1 MATDSCGETVATR
14 TDTMTEDTKFGVV
27 GLGGIGGNLARQAL
41 GKDMEV
47 VGLDTRE
54 TPDLEEQGITRLDA
68 GAYDDLTAELEPPRI
83 VYLALPAGSVIDDE
97 LEAIA
102 DAFDEGD
109 VIMDGGNSFW
119 RDSMRREDR
128 MADEG
133 IYFLDC
139 GTSGGPF
146 QTQEGACF
154 TVGGEEEGFE
164 IVQPLLDELSFEGG
178 VLYTGRSGS
187 GHFIKLVHNGIEF
200 GMLQSIAEGVELIEA
215 GEFDVDMADVFSNW
229 TNGSVIQSQLVELM
243 AKGLRKEDQFAETDT
258 PDFHDIPNYVEDT
271 GEVNW
276 LVEEA
281 IKGETPTPVITQSVI
296 ELFKSRGN
304 QKHAYRAIA
313 LMRHGFGNHP
323 FGEDDYVMEERAEG
337 RVAEE
342 TRQELRD
349 EPGMDPVRSSDHTE
363 EE

>member
-1 MATDSCGETVATR
+1 MSEQ
-14 TDTMTEDTKFGVV
+14 TKFGIV

-47 VGLDTRE
+47 VGLDTRD
-54 TPDLEEQGITRLDA
+54 TPKLEEMGATRLDA
-68 GAYDDLTAELEPPRI
+68 GAYDALAEELETPRI
-83 VYLALPAGSVIDDE
+83 VYLALPAGSVVDDE
-97 LEAIA
+97 LDELA
-102 DAFDEGD
+102 DAFEEGD

-119 RDSMRREDR
+119 RDSIRREERLSKD
-128 MADEG
+128 G

-146 QTQEGACF
+146 QTREGACF
-154 TVGGEEEGFE
+154 TVGGKEEGFE
-164 IVQPLLDELSFEGG
+164 IVQPLLEELSFEGG
-178 VLYTGRSGS
+178 VLYTGRPGS

-215 GEFDVDMADVFSNW
+215 GEFDVDMADVFTNW
-229 TNGSVIQSQLVELM
+229 TNGSVIQSRLVELM
-243 AKGLRKEDQFAETDT
+243 AKGLKKEDQFAETDT

-304 QKHAYRAIA
+304 QKNAYRAIA
-313 LMRHGFGNHP
+313 LMRHGFGDHP
-323 FGEDDYVMEERAEG
+323 FGEDESVMKERVEG
-337 RVAEE
+337 RVTEQ
-342 TRQELRD
+342 TRHELRD
-349 EPGMDPVRSSDHTE
+349 EAEMDPVRSADRNNE
-363 EE
+363 E